1 MEEAADR
8 WAFNE
13 FGHAALGNGLRTKR
27 LVRIAAMAME
37 RPSGKVTEVFREAA
51 PREAAFRFVESDAV
65 DEASLKGAAHDAGAK
80 RCADVPFA
88 YIAVDKSSLTLPGRP
103 GTTDFG
109 MVASSR
115 MAVHGVLV
123 MSALAVTPDGTPQ
136 GIVAQNY
143 WTRPVKKKASR
154 IERRKVPISDS
165 ETQYWL
171 DAMSSAVAHFTTQ
184 APNCRPWFQIDR
196 EGDATAVLSWAV
208 EHDQWLT
215 VRAKH
220 DRRVDLDDVQRNY
233 LWQTMSDQLVLGRY
247 AVEVT
252 AQQGRQ
258 ARRATMTVRAAQL
271 DISVPKFNS
280 RREQDRELR
289 SLHVVLAREEQT
301 TPSGE
306 EPLEW
311 MLLTT
316 RKASSFETACEVLF
330 GYTQRWRVEEF
341 HRMWKS
347 GACRVEESQ
356 LRETDHFVRWAIVL
370 ASVAVRLLRMSYL
383 ARSSQSIAASK
394 EFTPAEIKAVLVLR
408 KPKSIPP
415 YLTVAQLV
423 LWIAELGSYTGAAS
437 SGGPP
442 GPLVLA
448 RGFKDV
454 LVDQAGSDELAKT

>member
-1 MEEAADR
+1 MEESADR

-13 FGHAALGNGLRTKR
+13 FGAAALGNSLRTKR
-27 LVRIAAMAME
+27 LVGMAAAAMV
-37 RPSGKVTEVFREAA
+37 RPAGKVTEVFRDAA
-51 PREAAFRFVESDAV
+51 EREAAFRFVESGSV
-65 DEASLKGAAHDAGAK
+65 DEVALKGAAHDAGAK
-80 RCADVPFA
+80 RCADAEFA
-88 YIAVDKSSLTLPGRP
+88 FVAVDKSSLTLPGRP

-136 GIVAQNY
+136 GLVAQEF
-143 WTRPVKKKASR
+143 WTRPVKKKAPR
-154 IERRKVPISDS
+154 IERRRIPPSDN
-165 ETQYWL
+165 ETKYWL
-171 DAMSSAVAHFTTQ
+171 DAMASTVAHFSSQ

-220 DRRVDLDDVQRNY
+220 DRRVGFDDDQRNY
-233 LWQTMSDQLVLGRY
+233 LWQTMDQQPVLGRY

-252 AQQGRQ
+252 AQKGRQ
-258 ARRATMTVRAAQL
+258 ERRATMTVRATKL
-271 DISVPKFNS
+271 DLSMPKFNS
-280 RREQDRELR
+280 RREADRER
-289 SLHVVLAREEQT
+289 CTLHVVLAREEQT
-301 TPSGE
+301 TPVGE

-316 RKASSFETACEVLF
+316 REVSSFETACEVLF

-341 HRMWKS
+341 HKMWKS

-356 LRETDHFVRWAIVL
+356 LRQTDHLVRWAIVL
-370 ASVAVRLLRMSYL
+370 ASVAVRLLRMSYVS
-383 ARSSQSIAASK
+383 RSSPEKPASS
-394 EFTPAEIKAVLVLR
+394 EFSAAEIQAVMVLR
-408 KPKSIPP
+408 KPKTKPP
-415 YLTVAQLV
+415 QLTVANIV
-423 LWIAELGSYTGAAS
+423 AWIAELGGYTGEKS

-442 GPLVLA
+442 GALVLA
-448 RGFKDV
+448 RGFQDV
-454 LVDQAGSDELAKT
+454 LVAARTIEALSKT